1 MNISNLLLLA
11 LLGASYNFSAQTE
24 LPTATVEAY
33 GSNCLKELVPGE
45 IHVLDSAALH
55 GFSSSD
61 LSRALNF
68 IPGVKMETRGDGG
81 SRRLHVRGSS
91 LRSPYSV
98 RNSMIIMDGFVLT
111 EADGNSPLEL
121 IDPDLI
127 SQLSL
132 VTGPAAAS
140 YGGAYGGALQI
151 SSISNPSIGEHR
163 WLHKSYGTTG
173 ADSLSLHSRL
183 AGGLSY
189 GFEKGHISLSAVSTI
204 NPGYRSWEWNNKI
217 QFQLSAKY
225 YDLKGGTH
233 TVFATHYDG
242 AWALPGAIK
251 LSQVDT
257 LPTASP
263 GEGFNAHVARVR
275 EVAGYRYSTSLNSG
289 WDISSSILG
298 RTTSKSNPYGSSAF
312 YNGYKEENGN
322 GFSSLSS
329 ATKILIDDEN
339 GKLGFEATI
348 MHINDQYNIVEWE
361 SEPTPLTVII
371 PMRYDLDFNATQTFA
386 STSCIITNENGL
398 RVEAQ
403 IGASYRSR
411 NTTGIIYNDAD
422 EELDYL
428 SDTTSVSILPRLGVS
443 YRLSS
448 GVIVFGQFSTGFSD
462 PTAFELVSPEDFQP
476 THLSSESAI
485 GFEAGVRTQLTED
498 IRLNCT
504 LYRQTV
510 NNAIL
515 QIEQENDA
523 ITFENIDGGLVMAGM
538 ESTIDWKVC
547 DHFHVSGF
555 GSLALHTF
563 GELTD
568 HEGKQLPG
576 SPKATGGMQF
586 ISVNSWGTA
595 NLDARYVGETPLNN
609 IGTSYMDAYYVID
622 ASVSVNLPNSI
633 ILESGVKNILD
644 AEYSNWP
651 QLNGV
656 YGKFYNPAP
665 PRTFYISLRWAI

>member
-1 MNISNLLLLA
+1 MNIRNLLLLA

-33 GSNCLKELVPGE
+33 GTNCLKVLVPGE
-45 IHVLDSAALH
+45 IHVLDSSALH
-55 GFSSSD
+55 GFASSD

-127 SQLSL
+127 SQLFL

-151 SSISNPSIGEHR
+151 TSIYTPSIGTHR
-163 WLHKSYGTTG
+163 WAHKSYGTTG

-183 AGGLSY
+183 AGGISR
-189 GFEKGHISLSAVSTI
+189 GFENGHISLSAVSTY
-204 NPGYRSWEWNNKI
+204 NPGYRSWEWNNKV
-217 QFQLSAKY
+217 QLQLSAKY
-225 YDLKGGTH
+225 YDLKGGVH

-242 AWALPGAIK
+242 TWALPGAI
-251 LSQVDT
+251 SQLQADIT
-257 LPTASP
+257 PTAAP
-263 GEGFNAHVARVR
+263 GEGFNAHVSRIR
-275 EVAGYRYSTSLNSG
+275 DIAGYRYSRLLDNG
-289 WDISSSILG
+289 WEISSSILG
-298 RTTSKSNPYGSSAF
+298 RTTSKTNPYGTSAF
-312 YNGYKEENGN
+312 YNGYKEETGN
-322 GFSSLSS
+322 GFCSLSS
-329 ATKILIDDEN
+329 ASKILIDGDN
-339 GKLGFEATI
+339 WNLGFDATI

-386 STSCIITNENGL
+386 STSWIITNENGL

-411 NTTGIIYNDAD
+411 NTTGVIYNDVD
-422 EELDYL
+422 EALDYL
-428 SDTTSVSILPRLGVS
+428 SDTTSLSILPRLGVS
-443 YRLSS
+443 YRLSD
-448 GVIVFGQFSTGFSD
+448 GVVLFGQFSTGFSD

-476 THLSSESAI
+476 THLSSESTI
-485 GFEAGVRTQLTED
+485 GFEAGVRKQLTENS
-498 IRLNCT
+498 RLNCT
-504 LYRQTV
+504 LYHQTV

-515 QIEQENDA
+515 QVVQGNDA
-523 ITFENIDGGLVMAGM
+523 ITFENINGGLVMAGF
-538 ESTIDWKVC
+538 ESTIGWKVC
-547 DHFHVSGF
+547 DYFHVSGF

-563 GELTD
+563 GESTD
-568 HEGKQLPG
+568 HEGNQLPG
-576 SPKATGGMQF
+576 SPKATGGVQF

-595 NLDARYVGETPLNN
+595 NLDARYVGETPLSNT
-609 IGTSYMDAYYVID
+609 GTNYMDAYSVID
-622 ASVSVNLPNSI
+622 ASVSVKLQNSI
-633 ILESGVKNILD
+633 ILETGVKNILD

-651 QLNGV
+651 ELNGV

-665 PRTFYISLRWAI
+665 PRTLYLSLRWSI